1 MFHFDR
7 RDGDIW
13 LRSSPGGEIHTSCQC
28 DTVEISPKSACVRA
42 CVQLHRLNYS
52 VTISTLA
59 FHVPTPQFL
68 FCLLY
73 LISTPRHLH
82 GGRWRGG
89 SLPFQSSVL
98 QSSPPSLQSRP
109 KCFPISTSHF
119 FPLTFCLPLF
129 NVLGTQR
136 ILKMVKLSLV
146 VQRRQWKQGCCQT
159 CDSLTHP
166 VCVCRVSRRAVFFI
180 FASVCLFPPAPI
192 ISHSLPYY
200 IFSHLF
206 IFVPVPYSHPVIVS
220 SLTGGPGWSLLSDKG
235 GKAGPVCQ

>member
-1 MFHFDR
+1 MANLDHHR
-7 RDGDIW
+7 V
-13 LRSSPGGEIHTSCQC
+13 EIHTSFHR

-52 VTISTLA
+52 VTVSTPA

-73 LISTPRHLH
+73 LITTPQHLH
-82 GGRWRGG
+82 VTRR
-89 SLPFQSSVL
+89 LPPFSKFCFTILTSVSSVL
-98 QSSPPSLQSRP
+98 SWMFSHLHFSLFS
-109 KCFPISTSHF
+109 FN
-119 FPLTFCLPLF
+119 LCLPLF

-136 ILKMVKLSLV
+136 ILKVVKLPLV

-159 CDSLTHP
+159 CESLTHP

-180 FASVCLFPPAPI
+180 FTSVCPPFI

-206 IFVPVPYSHPVIVS
+206 VFVPVPYSHPVVVS
-220 SLTGGPGWSLLSDKG
+220 SLMGGPGWSLLSDRG